1 MTRLALCLCLLL
13 PLLAEAAPKKRVRT
27 LRKRPASKSQVVIST
42 GPGKVKFV
50 TADKAYLDRGLV
62 DGVAVGQELKVM
74 RGNRASNTCKV
85 DSVADHFATCVG
97 TGMAVGDRIAVL
109 RAPPGPPPGPPEAL
123 PSEQELSRR
132 QRLLEASDLELVAH
146 DGESDLRV
154 KPRFALAVSQTS
166 YSNMASGAGPFQQQ
180 RVDAAVYDVEIWKGL
195 RVSADL
201 SVLNFSRRPAE
212 TRTVWQ
218 QTPTLLVR
226 QLELG
231 FRRADVPFSAAV
243 GRTWLRYA
251 PGLLVVDGAQAS
263 FRTKGEGVETGV
275 YGGFLPDASRIVFAS
290 SQWTAGAFF
299 MGRATLGE
307 GEGATLLQA
316 EARVGY
322 ASKTN
327 LGNRLEA
334 SVAGHLYRGATLDV
348 HLAGEFGV
356 GDAQAPAAVDAAR
369 LDVGWR
375 PSERLRVVGGARY
388 RGQSPSGVVEVGFLS
403 PGQRAVHA
411 DGAVVYELTPRVW
424 LGLQGG
430 AAIDMT
436 ATLTQARVGPE
447 VTFPLLFGKAGG
459 LSVGYMEELGWLRAR
474 HAYVQ
479 LALTAF
485 GRLRIVNR
493 TSWFHQQLTDTSGGL
508 AGHEAGTTLG
518 VDIRFA
524 RWLWVRSTVSGRLQL
539 DNPSQVAGLVS
550 VQLGGQL

>member
-1 MTRLALCLCLLL
+1 MSRVALLLCVLL

-27 LRKRPASKSQVVIST
+27 PRPRKGATSTAAIST
-42 GPGKVKFV
+42 GPGKVTFV
-50 TADKAYLDRGLV
+50 TAEKAYLDRGLA
-62 DGVAVGQELKVM
+62 DGVALGQELKVM
-74 RGNRASNTCKV
+74 HGNRTSTTCKV

-97 TGMAVGDRIAVL
+97 PGVLAGDRIAVL

-123 PSEQELSRR
+123 PSEEELGRR
-132 QRLLEASDLELVAH
+132 ARMLEAADLALVAH
-146 DGESDLRV
+146 GGEAGLTV
-154 KPRFALAVSQTS
+154 KPRFAVAISQTS
-166 YSNMASGAGPFQQQ
+166 FSNMASGAGPFQQQ
-180 RVDAAVYDVEIWKGL
+180 RVDAAVYDVEIWRGL

-231 FRRADVPFSAAV
+231 FRRADVPFSASV

-275 YGGFLPDASRIVFAS
+275 YGGLLPDASRIVFTS

-299 MGRATLGE
+299 MGRTTLGE
-307 GEGATLLQA
+307 GDGATLLQT
-316 EARVGY
+316 ELRVGY

-327 LGNRLEA
+327 LGNRFEA

-369 LDVGWR
+369 VDVGWR

-388 RGQSPSGVVEVGFLS
+388 RGQSPSGVVEVGFVS

-411 DGAVVYELTPRVW
+411 DGAVIYELSPRVW

-430 AAIDMT
+430 AAIDMS

-447 VTFPLLFGKAGG
+447 VTFPQLLGKAGG

-479 LALTAF
+479 LAITAF
-485 GRLRIVNR
+485 GRLRVVNR
-493 TSWFHQQLTDTSGGL
+493 TSWFHQQLTDASGGL

>member
-1 MTRLALCLCLLL
+1 MKRALLVVVLL
-13 PLLAEAAPKKRVRT
+13 PLVAFAAPKKRTRSTRSRRT
-27 LRKRPASKSQVVIST
+27 RVTVPANIST

-50 TADKAYLDRGLV
+50 TAEKVYLDRGTI
-62 DGVAVGQELKVM
+62 DGVEVGQDVKVM
-74 RGNRASNTCKV
+74 RGNRAVGTCKV
-85 DSVADHFATCVG
+85 DSVADHFATC
-97 TGMAVGDRIAVL
+97 TGAGFLAGDRITVL
-109 RAPPGPPPGPPEAL
+109 RAPPAAPAGPPEAL
-123 PSEQELSRR
+123 PTDAELNRR
-132 QRLLEASDLELVAH
+132 QAELEAADLPMVVH
-146 DGESDLRV
+146 DGDSDLRV
-154 KPRFALAVSQTS
+154 KPRFAVAVSQTS
-166 YSNMASGAGPFQQQ
+166 FSNMASGAGPFQQQ
-180 RVDAAVYDVEIWKGL
+180 RVDAAVYDVELWKGL

-212 TRTVWQ
+212 TRTVFQ
-218 QTPTLLVR
+218 QTPSVLVR

-231 FRRADVPFSAAV
+231 FRRADVPFSGAL

-263 FRTKGEGVETGV
+263 FRTKGDGVETGV
-275 YGGFLPDASRIVFAS
+275 YGGLLPDATRLVFTS

-299 MGRATLGE
+299 MGRTTLGE
-307 GEGATLLQA
+307 GDGETLLQTEVRA
-316 EARVGY
+316 GY

-327 LGNRLEA
+327 LGNRFEA
-334 SVAGHLYRGATLDV
+334 AVAGHLYRGSSLDL

-356 GDAQAPAAVDAAR
+356 GDAQAPGAVDAAR

-375 PSERLRVVGGARY
+375 PNERWRVVGGARY
-388 RGQSPSGVVEVGFLS
+388 RGQSPSGVVELGLVS

-411 DGAVVYELTPRVW
+411 DGAVVFEWTPRVW
-424 LGLQGG
+424 FGLQGG
-430 AAIDMT
+430 AAMDL
-436 ATLTQARVGPE
+436 AAALTQARVGPE

-459 LSVGYMEELGWLRAR
+459 LTVGYMEELGWLRAR

-493 TSWFHQQLTDTSGGL
+493 TSWFHQQVTDESGGL
-508 AGHEAGTTLG
+508 SGHEAGTTLG
-518 VDIRFA
+518 IDVRFA

-539 DNPSQVAGLVS
+539 DDPSKVAGLVS

>member
-1 MTRLALCLCLLL
+1 MTRAFVLACVLL
-13 PLLAEAAPKKRVRT
+13 PLAATAAPKKRVRT
-27 LRKRPASKSQVVIST
+27 PRTRPASKPQVVIST

-132 QRLLEASDLELVAH
+132 QRLLEASDLEPVAH
-146 DGESDLRV
+146 EGESDLRV

-356 GDAQAPAAVDAAR
+356 GDAQAPGAVDAAR